1 MKSHKI
7 NRMTQKKAVRIALV
21 HDYLCGVGGSERVFQ
36 HICETFPDADIYTL
50 AYREKLTLPYF
61 SKKKIKTSIL
71 NKFINS
77 MSTFRLFFP
86 VATHAMS
93 YIDFKDYDLIISSS
107 ASVAK
112 YINKKSAM
120 HVCYCYYPTRAIW
133 ETDKF
138 FKKLSLKKIIF
149 RLLLPYFK
157 KRDLDASKKI
167 DQFISISQ
175 YTKKRIKDIY
185 KRNSNIINSPI
196 DLKRIEDFK
205 SNNTSSKKNT
215 YLVVSR
221 LEKWKCV
228 DTVIEAFNLNKEQ
241 LIVVGDGAEKKYLQ
255 SIADSNI
262 LFLGCVSD
270 EKLYSLYLSSKAIIF
285 PTYLEY
291 GLVPIEACAFGK
303 LSICIDSPGVRETMI
318 PYDGNNQFTSIFY
331 NKNDPHKINEA
342 IRKLSEVQPDHNFLY
357 KHAQKYSEEVFCN
370 SLREFAMNYSV
381 TRNG

>member
-1 MKSHKI
+1 M
-7 NRMTQKKAVRIALV
+7 MQKKVVRIALV

-71 NKFINS
+71 NKFINN
-77 MSTFRLFFP
+77 MGAFRLFFP
-86 VATHAMS
+86 IATYAMS
-93 YIDFKDYDLIISSS
+93 YIDLKNYDLIISSS

-112 YINKKSAM
+112 YINKRSAI
-120 HVCYCYYPTRAIW
+120 HICYCYYPTRAIW

-149 RLLLPYFK
+149 SLLLSYFK
-157 KRDLDASKKI
+157 KRDLEASKKI
-167 DQFISISQ
+167 DQIISISQ
-175 YTKKRIKDIY
+175 HTKKRVKEIY
-185 KRNSNIINSPI
+185 KRDSNVINSPI
-196 DLKRIEDFK
+196 DLKNIKEFK
-205 SNNTSSKKNT
+205 SNNSSIIHDT

-221 LEKWKCV
+221 LEKWKNI
-228 DTVIEAFNLNKEQ
+228 DTVVKAFNLNKEQ
-241 LIVVGDGAEKKYLQ
+241 LVVVGDGAEKEYLQ

-270 EKLYSLYLSSKAIIF
+270 KKLYSLYLSCKAIVF

-303 LSICIDSPGVRETMI
+303 ISICIDSPGVRETMI
-318 PYDGNNQFTSIFY
+318 PYDGSKHFTSIFY
-331 NKNDPHKINEA
+331 DRNDPIKLNKAINQLND
-342 IRKLSEVQPDHNFLY
+342 IQPDHNFLIE
-357 KHAQKYSEEVFCN
+357 HAQKYSEEVFCN
-370 SLREFAMNYSV
+370 SLKEFVKSYSANK
-381 TRNG
+381 NG